1 MKRIFTWILALLLL
15 FSLTACGEKDVQN
28 DPPPGPPAEEE
39 SRYQYIFDWIE
50 NGEYGMAISELEHL
64 QQEAI
69 QKENEAKGIQEITIT
84 IDNWDQYFELDWGYD
99 NYTNAF
105 DEITHVNKV
114 AVIKLKDEYTP
125 VSKWDMDAPETSVNF
140 EVRIANYNSV
150 TCTADFVTG
159 TMSIGAYREANS
171 FDKFSNNFSVW
182 GDPPYDCS
190 IGYFMQISAKE
201 GQEQVTEDITVH
213 IPEEVLRAEG
223 TLYIYGK

>member
-15 FSLTACGEKDVQN
+15 FSLTACGEKDTQKDPSS
-28 DPPPGPPAEEE
+28 DPPAGEE
-39 SRYQYIFDWIE
+39 SQYQHIFDWIE
-50 NGEYGMAISELEHL
+50 NGEYGMAISELERL

-84 IDNWDQYFELDWGYD
+84 IDNWDQYFELDWGYN

-125 VSKWDMDAPETSVNF
+125 VNKWDMDAPETSVNF
-140 EVRIANYNSV
+140 EVRMANYNSV
-150 TCTADFVTG
+150 TCTADFTTG
-159 TMSIGAYREANS
+159 TMTIGAYREPNYY
-171 FDKFSNNFSVW
+171 DKATNNFSVW

-190 IGYFMQISAKE
+190 IGPFMQISAKE
-201 GQEQVTEDITVH
+201 GQEQVTEDTTVH